1 MENSSQTLIQKMII
15 ETSQATTVIQAT
27 QAATKSTSATRGAQR
42 KAKNIVQKQNEK
54 KSETSRIPFAESLSD
69 FINLTPTAETISA
82 AANKLDET
90 NAT

>member
-42 KAKNIVQKQNEK
+42 KAKIIVQK
-54 KSETSRIPFAESLSD
+54 
-69 FINLTPTAETISA
+69 
-82 AANKLDET
+82 
-90 NAT
+90 